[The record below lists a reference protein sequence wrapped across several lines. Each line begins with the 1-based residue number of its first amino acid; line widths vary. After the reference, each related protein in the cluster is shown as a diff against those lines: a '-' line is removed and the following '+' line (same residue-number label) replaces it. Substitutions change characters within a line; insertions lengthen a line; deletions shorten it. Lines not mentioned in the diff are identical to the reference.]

1 MPRQS
6 YYIPNVIS
14 PDAYISKQMPLVGK
28 RKSAACSCQLSA
40 VVRDSKHSKI
50 LANKVACLLVNHWV
64 VADVVDVFSH
74 RLIR

>member
-6 YYIPNVIS
+6 YIPNVIS

-28 RKSAACSCQLSA
+28 RKSAACSLS